1 MRLFRSLLYILLVIG
16 TLNSCTKDEETGNND
31 TSNNKDSGANSGYS
45 SAVVNSFYKDYSY
58 TLSRPSSNIEEFD
71 VIFRNDDPAFG
82 EIRFN
87 NSGKPNMFLIAND
100 DVIDGVDTIQ
110 VKYFDRTISEVI
122 SSNHIKEEYESNWK
136 LLESS
141 DNQYIYGIII
151 DDPDEPEE
159 IIEGVK
165 IDIYPDFDSI
175 HVVLF
180 DSWDGVVDEG
190 EDYGFKYVKSV
201 KTSFAINCFN
211 FTADLGGLNTSPED
225 LHWIV
230 IANILENMGAT
241 YFFGG
246 SDKDYQITFDDNKLP
261 VRVDVGIAPRR
272 WTATYQ

>member
-1 MRLFRSLLYILLVIG
+1 MRLFKSSLYILLVIG

-31 TSNNKDSGANSGYS
+31 TSNNKDSMVNSGYS
-45 SAVVNSFYKDYSY
+45 VAVVNSFYKDYSY

-71 VIFRNDDPAFG
+71 VIFRNNDPAFG

-87 NSGKPNMFLIAND
+87 NSGKPTMILRS
-100 DVIDGVDTIQ
+100 IDFDEADTVQ
-110 VKYFDRTISEVI
+110 VKYLDRTISEI
-122 SSNHIKEEYESNWK
+122 ITSNHIKEEYESNWK
-136 LLESS
+136 LLQSS

-151 DDPDEPEE
+151 DNPNEPKQ

-180 DSWDGVVDEG
+180 DSYDGVIDED

-201 KTSFAINCFN
+201 KTSYAINCFN
-211 FTADLGGLNTSPED
+211 FTADFDNFDTDPESI
-225 LHWIV
+225 HWIV

-246 SDKDYQITFDDNKLP
+246 SDNDYKITFNDNKLP
-261 VRVDVGIAPRR
+261 VRVDHGPAPRV
-272 WTATYQ
+272 WTAIYQ